1 MSQKHPPRPVVLCI
15 LDGWGHRDSCDS
27 NAICMGETPNYD
39 GLLRDGPH
47 SLIDASGGAVGLP
60 DGQMGNSE
68 VGHMNIGAGRRVL
81 QELPRINA
89 AVADGSL
96 RNAAALQETVADLKA
111 SGGKAHIMGLLSP
124 GGVHSH
130 QDHIGA
136 LLQAFEAAGVPSILH
151 AFLDGRDTPPR
162 SAEGYL
168 SAFLQAHPKTE
179 VGTVIGRYYA
189 MDRDNRW
196 ERVAKAY
203 DALVLGEGEASVSA
217 VTAIEDSYAA
227 DVGDEFL
234 RPSIVAGYSG
244 MADGDAV
251 VMANFRADRA
261 REILQA
267 LLVPDFDAFPR
278 KRRVAFAAAL
288 GMVAY
293 SEELTPLLR
302 TVFPPTDLH
311 DTLGEV
317 VAGLGG
323 RQLRI
328 AETEKYAHVT
338 FFLNGGR
345 EACFDGEDRIL
356 IPSPKVAT
364 YDLKPE
370 MSAYEVTDKLVEAIV
385 NGGYDLIVCNL
396 ANGDMVG
403 HSGNL
408 KAAIAAVEALDRC
421 IGRLSDAVK
430 AAGGVMIVTA
440 DHGNCEEMRDP
451 TSGQAHT
458 AHTMNKVPFLLVNG
472 PSDVVALS
480 DGALS
485 DIAPSLLDL
494 MGVDKPAAMTGA
506 SLVRR
511 AADRAVAE

>member
-1 MSQKHPPRPVVLCI
+1 MNQKAPQRPVVLCI
-15 LDGWGHRDSCDS
+15 LDGWGHRESCES
-27 NAICMGETPNYD
+27 NAICLGQTPNYD
-39 GLLRDGPH
+39 RLLHAGTH
-47 SLIDASGGAVGLP
+47 CLIDASGGAVGLP

-81 QELPRINA
+81 QELPRINS
-89 AVADGSL
+89 AVADGSFSQAEAL
-96 RNAAALQETVADLKA
+96 QDTIAALKD
-111 SGGKAHIMGLLSP
+111 SGGTAHVMGLLSP

-130 QDHIGA
+130 HDHIAA
-136 LLQAFEAAGVPSILH
+136 LLQAFEAAAVPAVLH

-168 SAFLQAHPKTE
+168 AAFLEAHPNTRL
-179 VGTVIGRYYA
+179 GTVIGRYYA

-196 ERVAKAY
+196 DRVCKAY
-203 DALVLGEGEASVSA
+203 DAMVSAEGEAVETA
-217 VTAIEDSYAA
+217 VGAIKASYAA
-227 DVGDEFL
+227 DVSDEFVL
-234 RPSIVAGYSG
+234 PSIVAGYSG

-261 REILQA
+261 REILRA
-267 LLVPDFDAFPR
+267 LLDPDFDAFPR
-278 KRRVAFAAAL
+278 TRRVNFAAAL

-293 SEELTPLLR
+293 SEDLNLLLR
-302 TVFPPTDLH
+302 CIFPPADLH

-317 VAGLGG
+317 VAGTGG

-345 EACFDGEDRIL
+345 ETPFTGEDRIL

-370 MSAYEVTDKLVEAIV
+370 MSAHEVTDALVEAIV
-385 NGGYDLIVCNL
+385 NGGYELIVCNL

-408 KAAIAAVEALDRC
+408 TAAIAAVETLDLC
-421 IGRLSDAVK
+421 VGRLAEAIEK
-430 AAGGVMIVTA
+430 AGGLLLVTA
-440 DHGNCEEMRDP
+440 DHGNCEQMLDEV
-451 TSGQAHT
+451 SGQVHT
-458 AHTMNKVPFLLVNG
+458 AHTTNKVPLLLINA
-472 PSDVVALS
+472 PKNIAALA

-494 MGVDKPAAMTGA
+494 MGIEKPAAMTGM

-511 AADRAVAE
+511 LSDQAVAE

>member
-1 MSQKHPPRPVVLCI
+1 GLTEYSSDLNPFLETIFEP
-15 LDGWGHRDSCDS
+15 LD
-27 NAICMGETPNYD
+27 
-39 GLLRDGPH
+39 
-47 SLIDASGGAVGLP
+47 
-60 DGQMGNSE
+60 
-68 VGHMNIGAGRRVL
+68 
-81 QELPRINA
+81 
-89 AVADGSL
+89 
-96 RNAAALQETVADLKA
+96 
-111 SGGKAHIMGLLSP
+111 LS
-124 GGVHSH
+124 H
-130 QDHIGA
+130 
-136 LLQAFEAAGVPSILH
+136 
-151 AFLDGRDTPPR
+151 
-162 SAEGYL
+162 
-168 SAFLQAHPKTE
+168 
-179 VGTVIGRYYA
+179 
-189 MDRDNRW
+189 
-196 ERVAKAY
+196 
-203 DALVLGEGEASVSA
+203 
-217 VTAIEDSYAA
+217 
-227 DVGDEFL
+227 
-234 RPSIVAGYSG
+234 
-244 MADGDAV
+244 
-251 VMANFRADRA
+251 
-261 REILQA
+261 
-267 LLVPDFDAFPR
+267 
-278 KRRVAFAAAL
+278 
-288 GMVAY
+288 
-293 SEELTPLLR
+293 
-302 TVFPPTDLH
+302 
-311 DTLGEV
+311 TLGEV
-317 VAGLGG
+317 VAEAGLK
-323 RQLRI
+323 QLRI